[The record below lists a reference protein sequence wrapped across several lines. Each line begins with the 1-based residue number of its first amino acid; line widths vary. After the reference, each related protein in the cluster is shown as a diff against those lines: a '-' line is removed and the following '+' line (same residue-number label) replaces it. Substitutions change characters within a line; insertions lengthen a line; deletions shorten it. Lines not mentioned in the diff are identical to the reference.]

1 MADAQGRVSNAYLSN
16 ASLHL
21 RPQSYA
27 RALSRNAS
35 RGLLITAGAAIVPLG
50 RSRSGGIKASR
61 SARRH
66 RCPQVPGVRCQWR
79 GPGAFLRLPNG
90 AIAVSDTR
98 LTNDKA
104 RRISKL
110 IGRLP

>member
-35 RGLLITAGAAIVPLG
+35 RGLLITAGAALAPLG
-50 RSRSGGIKASR
+50 RSRSGGIEASR
-61 SARRH
+61 SAR
-66 RCPQVPGVRCQWR
+66 G
-79 GPGAFLRLPNG
+79 
-90 AIAVSDTR
+90 ID
-98 LTNDKA
+98 A
-104 RRISKL
+104 RRYRVFDANGVVL
-110 IGRLP
+110 AHFYACLTARLLSRTPD